1 MGCHCYLKSSAILT
15 KEDHYEGNSR
25 KKRYIMQS
33 LGDYMSQMF
42 ESTHYL
48 LPSLIPSKHISSQ
61 TRLDSTSNKISP
73 QIEVMDNHRNE
84 TTETTTSIK
93 SRKRKQSIALAPKRL
108 FSRTK
113 AYFKKK
119 SGRSCKQG
127 TQILDTSIRSRD
139 IEQLYKAMTV

>member
-1 MGCHCYLKSSAILT
+1 MLLIHSLFIAIL
-15 KEDHYEGNSR
+15 
-25 KKRYIMQS
+25 
-33 LGDYMSQMF
+33 
-42 ESTHYL
+42 
-48 LPSLIPSKHISSQ
+48 SKHISSQ
-61 TRLDSTSNKISP
+61 TRLDSASNKISP

-127 TQILDTSIRSRD
+127 TQILDTGEMRSRH

>member
-1 MGCHCYLKSSAILT
+1 
-15 KEDHYEGNSR
+15 
-25 KKRYIMQS
+25 MQS

-61 TRLDSTSNKISP
+61 TRLDSTSNKISL
-73 QIEVMDNHRNE
+73 QMEVMDNHSIKTNKSTFSSFSFE
-84 TTETTTSIK
+84 VELNATGSSNPISKSTETETTTSIK
-93 SRKRKQSIALAPKRL
+93 SMKRKQSIALAPKRL